1 MVTLNDTGLSTLKV
15 ENVTMRF
22 GGVTAVDDV
31 SFTVRPG
38 TIHALIGPNGAGK
51 STLFNVISGLYKAT
65 SGRVLYGSEQITGR
79 PSHTLAGLGIG
90 RAFQNV
96 ALSPHVT
103 VIDNVMLG
111 RHVLTKGGFLRAGLG
126 ERGMRREQA
135 AHRERAVEICEFLG
149 LADHLEQAVSDLS
162 YGDTKRVDIARALAT
177 EPSLLMLDEPA
188 AGMNAGE
195 TATIAQS
202 IRDIRDALD
211 VSILLVEHDMSL
223 VMSIA
228 DHISVLDFGSLIS
241 DGEPDQVRL
250 DPAVIRAYLGNEEH
264 LTEES
269 TEEKGSVS

>member
-1 MVTLNDTGLSTLKV
+1 
-15 ENVTMRF
+15 
-22 GGVTAVDDV
+22 
-31 SFTVRPG
+31 
-38 TIHALIGPNGAGK
+38 
-51 STLFNVISGLYKAT
+51 
-65 SGRVLYGSEQITGR
+65 
-79 PSHTLAGLGIG
+79 
-90 RAFQNV
+90 
-96 ALSPHVT
+96 
-103 VIDNVMLG
+103 
-111 RHVLTKGGFLRAGLG
+111 
-126 ERGMRREQA
+126 
-135 AHRERAVEICEFLG
+135 
-149 LADHLEQAVSDLS
+149 
-162 YGDTKRVDIARALAT
+162 
-177 EPSLLMLDEPA
+177 
-188 AGMNAGE
+188 MNAAA